1 MKEEYNPEV
10 FESEEDTSSA
20 VESHEEWALRK
31 KREAMV
37 ISRFQA
43 REALRDADLLESVE
57 ATIYA
62 DGVDARI
69 VHAWDDVTEFRRT
82 SPSIAAIAG
91 LLGMSDEQIDDLFVR
106 GSQIKV

>member
-1 MKEEYNPEV
+1 MKEEYNPGV
-10 FESEEDTSSA
+10 LESEEDESSA
-20 VESHEEWALRK
+20 VETHEEWALRK

-43 REALRDADLLESVE
+43 REALRDAGLLDTVE
-57 ATIYA
+57 AAIYA

-69 VHAWDDVTEFRRT
+69 VHAWEDVTEFRRT

-91 LLGMSDEQIDDLFVR
+91 LLGMSDEQIDDLFER